1 MKWMQ
6 NAQAHAQ
13 AFGPQIIHVTVS
25 ISMSTSNENAL
36 NVYEIALC
44 HQKNVRYLV
53 TLGSYMWHTVQS
65 AYGRNV
71 PCWKS
76 VWYAFHGATTRSL
89 SHTPPRN
96 FQSYFKYYLGMLR
109 PKAHHWFQNWNLSTF
124 DVPRHI
130 WINSRLDSPISYDS
144 VCSFGFFL

>member
-6 NAQAHAQ
+6 NAHAQ

-53 TLGSYMWHTVQS
+53 TLGSYM
-65 AYGRNV
+65 
-71 PCWKS
+71 
-76 VWYAFHGATTRSL
+76 
-89 SHTPPRN
+89 
-96 FQSYFKYYLGMLR
+96 
-109 PKAHHWFQNWNLSTF
+109 
-124 DVPRHI
+124 
-130 WINSRLDSPISYDS
+130 
-144 VCSFGFFL
+144 